1 MVRSNQNVKM
11 TRHFGHFDILIT
23 TPTEEFILI
32 LSDGSDG
39 AIPLPAISRAN
50 PASAKLPVSS
60 LPLNRLKR
68 VSAMTIPALLLLLS
82 RIDSLIIIAIN
93 IASLSPASCYCK

>member
-1 MVRSNQNVKM
+1 M

-39 AIPLPAISRAN
+39 AIPLPAITASVVIAAQ
-50 PASAKLPVSS
+50 PAEARECDDDSSSPFAAVS
-60 LPLNRLKR
+60 N
-68 VSAMTIPALLLLLS
+68 
-82 RIDSLIIIAIN
+82 
-93 IASLSPASCYCK
+93 